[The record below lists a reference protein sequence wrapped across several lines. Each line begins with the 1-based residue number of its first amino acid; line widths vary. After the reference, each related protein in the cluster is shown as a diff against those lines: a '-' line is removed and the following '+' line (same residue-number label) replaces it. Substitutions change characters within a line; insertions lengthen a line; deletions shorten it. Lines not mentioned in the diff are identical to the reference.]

1 MRQLLSKKIPMPYKP
16 TIKFPGDTSNFNQYP
31 DSDNLPPP
39 IKPAEDPF
47 GDWWTE
53 LQNKNDLMFYSKPI
67 IQTFIFNQST
77 HSEYHIDGY
86 YFIVS
91 PLPY

>member
-1 MRQLLSKKIPMPYKP
+1 MLKNGIEDIKQHKWLSKIDMRQLLSKKIPMPYKP

-47 GDWWTE
+47 GDW
-53 LQNKNDLMFYSKPI
+53 
-67 IQTFIFNQST
+67 
-77 HSEYHIDGY
+77 
-86 YFIVS
+86 
-91 PLPY
+91 